1 MKDSTRRFKEELN
14 RVFDDNLHTKQW
26 HNVADWIIIGLIML
40 STIEIFLSTFDG
52 VSDRY
57 GRLLGWIDLFTQVF
71 FTIEVTLRIWNAD
84 MLNPKYKGLKGRLC
98 YCCSFYGL
106 IDILATYPFYLSY
119 FVRVPFTLLK
129 TLRVV
134 RLLRVFRY
142 MHSFQLL
149 SKAIS
154 SKKSELLVSLNFLV
168 VVTVM
173 MSFVL
178 FFVEHEVQPE
188 VYENGWSSVVWAFAQ
203 YIGDP
208 GGFADMPPMTLCGK
222 IIACLVGIM
231 GIAIVA
237 VPAGLVGSAFTDV
250 MDEEKHEE
258 EVLENVQKLHLSFE
272 RKLDRPTGFQI
283 MPPYLSIMEIQ
294 ARMGMSED
302 DIVEAVAAD
311 DHFRMINLSTTQPV
325 EMRPQDVLAVEHFAL
340 NTPYGMCINRGSKVT
355 IFTPSNI
362 VDPVMGWW
370 GYYLAKIGG
379 FNFISREIGQV
390 RPYKSFYMYDKDHL
404 VDHQQEFMSD
414 LNRLVDNE
422 NRWLFCLM
430 PSSGS
435 LEPEYPTQFHF
446 GYGGKK
452 GDETYDDPNI
462 TLNNIPLFDSLYKEC
477 SKMLEEKYGF
487 LSDGQ
492 RYHNTSNPKLFAR
505 HLDYKVNSVY
515 LRISWS
521 VACWDMRRIAIAKD
535 LAETMNA
542 VLDPDN
548 RHEISPELT
557 IKDIAFDGYS
567 E

>member
-1 MKDSTRRFKEELN
+1 MKDTKRRFKEELN

-26 HNVADWIIIGLIML
+26 HNVVDWLIIGLIML
-40 STIEIFLSTFDG
+40 STIEIFLSTFDAI
-52 VSDRY
+52 SDRY
-57 GRLLGWIDLFTQVF
+57 GRLLGWIDIFTQIF

-84 MLNPKYKGLKGRLC
+84 MLDPKYKGLTGRLR

-106 IDILATYPFYLSY
+106 IDILATYTFYLSY
-119 FVRVPFTLLK
+119 VVSLPFTLLK

-154 SKKSELLVSLNFLV
+154 SKKNELLVSLNFLV

-258 EVLENVQKLHLSFE
+258 EVRENVRKLHLAFE
-272 RKLDRPTGFQI
+272 RKMDRPTRLQI
-283 MPPYLSIMEIQ
+283 APPFLSVLEIQ
-294 ARMGMSED
+294 ARMGMSEN
-302 DIVEAVAAD
+302 DIVEAATSD
-311 DHFRMINLSTTQPV
+311 DRFRMINLSTTQPA
-325 EMRPQDVLAVEHFAL
+325 EMRPQDLLAVEHFTI
-340 NTPYGMCINRGSKVT
+340 NTPYGMCIDRGSKVT

-362 VDPVMGWW
+362 ADPVMGWW
-370 GYYLAKIGG
+370 CYYLAKIGG
-379 FNFISREIGQV
+379 FNFISRELGET
-390 RPYKSFYMYDKDHL
+390 RPYQSFYLYDKNKL
-404 VDHQQEFMSD
+404 AEHQQEFMND
-414 LNRLVDNE
+414 LNRLTDSE
-422 NRWLFCLM
+422 DKWLITVM
-430 PSSGS
+430 AASGS
-435 LEPEYPTQFHF
+435 QEPEYPTQFHF
-446 GYGGKK
+446 EYGGKM

-462 TLNNIPLFDSLYKEC
+462 TLNDIPLFDSLQKEC

-487 LSDGQ
+487 LSDKQ
-492 RYHNTSNPKLFAR
+492 RYHSTNNPKLFAR
-505 HLDYKVNSVY
+505 HLDHKVNSVY
-515 LRISWS
+515 LRIAWS
-521 VACWDMRRIAIAKD
+521 VTCWDMRRIAIAKD
-535 LAETMNA
+535 LADTINATLAPETT
-542 VLDPDN
+542 
-548 RHEISPELT
+548 HELSPELKV
-557 IKDIAFDGYS
+557 KDIAYDGYS
-567 E
+567 S